1 MQRKTVSHDSIPLLA
16 GDALQSRSRFDA
28 GQWMPWQAILL
39 LPVTALV
46 WWLVVADLPT
56 VTMLALTIYAL
67 ANIALLVW
75 LRQLPKQQVQPARS
89 LMLASASSDVV
100 IALLLLILDEPL
112 PIAILPIYAVMALK
126 GLFFQGRFLWILLTP
141 TMLGPI
147 YLSVRYLAGYDAGAL
162 RLIDLVAFGTL
173 ILGSVFAFGLLV
185 ALNAQRLRH
194 TQGLSQR
201 LREHRSAFKSRVL
214 ELESINND
222 LRARVRSQQALEE
235 SLRAITGSLSLD
247 DVLRQILDST
257 TMMLGSPPV
266 DAAYLTLV
274 RGNEFFHQ
282 RLQLEVELS
291 TSWIEMLTRRV
302 IEARTVLLINDTRQ
316 DAEWQGLHACHV
328 ASTLSTPLIDHG
340 GMVLGALTV
349 VSQQRYAF
357 TSAEARH
364 LNTFA
369 IQASIA
375 LNNAGLHSQIE
386 RQQVML
392 EAILR
397 DIDDGLVVL
406 DEHGTLVMGNPAGYS
421 ALASSDAYDA
431 DLRPGLAQLAR
442 DARMNPQTSLS
453 RELSIGNQDAGNER
467 FYQAFASVVRIA
479 PDEVSHVAI
488 VLHDV
493 THHKMEERERTEFI
507 SMVSHELRN
516 PLQTLNG
523 FLKVVQQGQAGEL
536 NELQQEFL
544 DLANQ
549 KADLLKHRIHDLLE
563 YNRLE
568 GGRLR
573 MQPRWV
579 DLHELIMET
588 GNNFQ
593 LQATQR
599 ELQLRF
605 GTAPDMPQLLI
616 DRERIGQV
624 LTNLV
629 ENAMKA
635 TPAGGCIEIGA
646 GLHDTDAEI
655 FVRDTGIG
663 IPQEQQE
670 RIFRRFYRLGQHESS
685 YGGNLG
691 LGLSI
696 CQQIVEAHNGRI
708 WVESEAGKGSTFS
721 FALPLV
727 AREQT
732 LEVEH
737 VS

>member
-1 MQRKTVSHDSIPLLA
+1 MMA
-16 GDALQSRSRFDA
+16 GDALQSRAHPSD
-28 GQWMPWQAILL
+28 GNNQWMPWRALL
-39 LPVTALV
+39 PLPVTALV
-46 WWLVVADLPT
+46 WWLVVADLSG
-56 VTMLALTIYAL
+56 VTLFALTIYAL
-67 ANIALLVW
+67 ANIAVLALL
-75 LRQLPKQQVQPARS
+75 RGLPAAQSRRSRS
-89 LMLASASSDVV
+89 LMLVSACSDVV
-100 IALLLLILDEPL
+100 IALLLLGLDGPL
-112 PIAILPIYAVMALK
+112 TIAILPIYAVMALK
-126 GLFFQGRFLWILLTP
+126 GLHFRGRFLWMLLTP
-141 TMLGPI
+141 TLLGPI
-147 YLSVRYLAGYDAGAL
+147 YLSALYLSNYDAGSL
-162 RLIDLVAFGTL
+162 RPLDLAAFWIL
-173 ILGSVFAFGLLV
+173 ILGSVLAFGFLI
-185 ALNAQRLRH
+185 ALSERRMRHAQAL
-194 TQGLSQR
+194 TQR
-201 LREHRSAFKSRVL
+201 LRENRSEFKSRVL

-257 TMMLGSPPV
+257 TLMLGSPPV

-282 RLQLEVELS
+282 RLQLDVELP
-291 TSWIEMLTRRV
+291 TNRVEMLTRRV
-302 IEARTVLLINDTRQ
+302 IEARTVLLINDTWQ
-316 DAEWQGLHACHV
+316 DEEWQGLQAHNV
-328 ASTLSTPLIDHG
+328 ASTLSTPLIDHSG
-340 GMVLGALTV
+340 VMLGALTV

-386 RQQVML
+386 RQQAML

-431 DLRPGLAQLAR
+431 DLRPGLAQMAR
-442 DARMNPQTSLS
+442 DARLNPQDSLS
-453 RELSIGNQDAGNER
+453 RELSIGSQDAGNER

-479 PDEVSHVAI
+479 PNLASHVAI

-549 KADLLKHRIHDLLE
+549 KADLLKHRIRDLLE

-573 MQPRWV
+573 MQPRWD
-579 DLHELIMET
+579 DLHALIMET

-593 LQATQR
+593 LQAAQR
-599 ELQLRF
+599 EIELHF
-605 GTAPDMPQLLI
+605 GTDSGLPQLLI

-635 TPAGGCIEIGA
+635 MPAGGCIEIGA
-646 GLHDTDAEI
+646 HLRETDAVV

-663 IPQEQQE
+663 IPREQQE

-708 WVESEAGKGSTFS
+708 WVESEEGKGSTFS

-732 LEVEH
+732 LEVEY